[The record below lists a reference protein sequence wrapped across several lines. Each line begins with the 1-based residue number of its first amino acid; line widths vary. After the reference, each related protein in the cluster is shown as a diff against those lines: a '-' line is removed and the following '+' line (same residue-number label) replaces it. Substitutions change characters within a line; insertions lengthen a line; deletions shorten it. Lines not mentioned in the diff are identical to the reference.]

1 VPVIFRQLTH
11 DDLGCASYLVG
22 DNDAGVAAVVDPRF
36 EIDEYLL
43 LARYMNVQIEHVLE
57 THNHADHVSGHGR
70 LAAATGATIHV
81 HRDAAP
87 DYEHEPFDDG
97 WELELGCVHVRALH
111 TPGHRPEHCAFALI
125 DTARG
130 DEPWAVLTGDT
141 LFVGDVARP
150 DLAVDREEGA
160 RGIFHSLREQ
170 LLSLPA
176 ETEVWPGHLGG
187 SLCGGPGMDM
197 KVSSTIGYERRH
209 NELLAGEDE
218 EEFVEQLLAGLGPQ
232 PPNFRAIVDLNRG
245 PLLTA
250 GVEVGPLAPRQVELK
265 RTEGALIVD
274 VRTDL
279 QFDEAHI
286 PGAVAITALHA
297 GFGTKLAWVADRDQE
312 IVLVGRDDDEGRRAA
327 RLATAVGIRKLGG
340 FLSGGMTAWR
350 AEDREAARIER
361 LRAEDLRAR
370 SMEDGSLQIL
380 DVRERDEW
388 ERGHIPGS
396 IHVPYHDIHSMPDA
410 VDPTRPVAV
419 VCASGQ
425 RSAVAASLVARFG
438 GEQVVHVVDGGVGTW
453 ERAGHPVERE
463 AG

>member
-1 VPVIFRQLTH
+1 VIFRQLTH
-11 DDLGCASYLVG
+11 DDLGCASYLIG
-22 DNDAGVAAVVDPRF
+22 DEDAGVAAVVDPRF
-36 EIDEYLL
+36 EIDDYLL

-70 LAAATGATIHV
+70 LAAATGSTIHV
-81 HRDAAP
+81 HRDAKP
-87 DYEHEPFDDG
+87 DYDHEPFDDG
-97 WELELGCVHVRALH
+97 WELELGAVRVRALH
-111 TPGHRPEHCAFALI
+111 TPGHRPEHTAFALT

-130 DEPWAVLTGDT
+130 REPWAVLTGDT

-150 DLAVDREEGA
+150 DLAIDREDGA
-160 RGIFHSLREQ
+160 RDIFRSLHEQ
-170 LLSLPA
+170 LLSLAP

-209 NELLAGEDE
+209 NPLLDGRDEDD
-218 EEFVEQLLAGLGPQ
+218 FVDELLAGLGPQ

-250 GVEVGPLAPRQVELK
+250 GVEVMPLAPRQLEVK
-265 RTEGALIVD
+265 RSEGALIVD

-312 IVLVGRDDDEGRRAA
+312 IVIVGRDDEEGRRAA

-340 FLSGGMTAWR
+340 FLGGGMTAWR

-361 LRAEDLRAR
+361 LRADELYERTQQDP
-370 SMEDGSLQIL
+370 DLQIL
-380 DVRERDEW
+380 DVREQDEW
-388 ERGHIPGS
+388 DRGHIPGS
-396 IHVPYHDIHSMPDA
+396 IHVPYHDIHSMPDE
-410 VDPTRPVAV
+410 VDPERPVAAI
-419 VCASGQ
+419 CASGQ
-425 RSAVAASLVARFG
+425 RSAVAASLIARFG
-438 GEQVVHVVDGGVGTW
+438 GERVVHVVDGGVGTW
-453 ERAGHPVERE
+453 QRAGHPVES
-463 AG
+463 A

>member
-1 VPVIFRQLTH
+1 VIFRQFTH
-11 DDLGCASYLVG
+11 DDLGCASYLIG
-22 DNDAGVAAVVDPRF
+22 DEDAGVAAVVDPRF
-36 EIDEYLL
+36 EIDDYLL
-43 LARYMNVQIEHVLE
+43 LARYMEVQIEHVLE

-87 DYEHEPFDDG
+87 DYDHEPFDDG
-97 WELELGCVHVRALH
+97 WELELGCVRVKALH
-111 TPGHRPEHCAFALI
+111 TPGHRPEHTAFALT

-130 DEPWAVLTGDT
+130 SDAWAVLTGDT

-150 DLAVDREEGA
+150 DLAVDREDGA
-160 RGIFHSLREQ
+160 RGIFRSLHEQ
-170 LLSLPA
+170 LLALPP

-209 NELLAGEDE
+209 NSLLERENEDD
-218 EEFVEQLLAGLGPQ
+218 FVEELLAGLGPQ

-250 GVEVGPLAPRQVELK
+250 GVEVMPLAPRQVALK
-265 RTEGALIVD
+265 RSEGALVVD

-286 PGAVAITALHA
+286 PGSVAITALHA

-312 IVLVGRDDDEGRRAA
+312 IVLVGRDDEEGRRAA

-340 FLSGGMTAWR
+340 FLGGGMTAWR

-361 LRAEDLRAR
+361 MRADELYERAR
-370 SMEDGSLQIL
+370 EDDDLQIL
-380 DVRERDEW
+380 DVREQDEW
-388 ERGHIPGS
+388 ERGHIPDS
-396 IHVPYHDIHSMPDA
+396 IHVPYHDIHAMPDA
-410 VDPTRPVAV
+410 IDPQRPVAAI
-419 VCASGQ
+419 CASGQ

-438 GEQVVHVVDGGVGTW
+438 GEHVIHVVDGGVGTW
-453 ERAGHPVERE
+453 ERAGHPVER
-463 AG
+463 A

>member
-1 VPVIFRQLTH
+1 VIFRQLTH

-22 DNDAGVAAVVDPRF
+22 DEDAGVAAVVDPRF

-43 LARYMNVQIEHVLE
+43 LARYMGVEIEHVLE

-81 HRDAAP
+81 HRDAAASY
-87 DYEHEPFDDG
+87 DHEPFGDG
-97 WELELGCVHVRALH
+97 WELELGCVVIRAIH

-150 DLAVDREEGA
+150 DLAVDKEDGA
-160 RGIFHSLREQ
+160 RDIFRSLHERI
-170 LLSLPA
+170 LSLAP

-197 KVSSTIGYERRH
+197 KVSSTVGYERRH
-209 NELLAGEDE
+209 NELLDETDEDR
-218 EEFVEQLLAGLGPQ
+218 FVERLVSTLGPQ
-232 PPNFRAIVDLNRG
+232 PPNFKAVVELNKG

-250 GVEVGPLAPRQVELK
+250 GVELGPLAPRQVALK
-265 RTEGALIVD
+265 RSEGALIVD

-286 PGAVAITALHA
+286 PGAVAITALRA
-297 GFGTKLAWVADRDQE
+297 GFGTKLAWIADREQE
-312 IVLVGRDDDEGRRAA
+312 IVLVGRDDEEGRRAA
-327 RLATAVGIRKLGG
+327 TLATAVGIRNLGG

-350 AEDREAARIER
+350 AENRDAARIER
-361 LRAEDLRAR
+361 LQAADLHARAEADP
-370 SMEDGSLQIL
+370 SLQIL

-388 ERGHIPGS
+388 EDGHIPGS
-396 IHVPYHDIHSMPDA
+396 IHVPYHDLHEMPPELDA
-410 VDPTRPVAV
+410 ERPVAV
-419 VCASGQ
+419 LCASGQ
-425 RSAVAASLVARFG
+425 RAAVAASMVARLG
-438 GEQVVHVVDGGVGTW
+438 GENVVHVVGGGVGTW
-453 ERAGHPVERE
+453 ERAGHPIERE
-463 AG
+463 T